1 MSSPQQG
8 AYKPRMKKPKATR
21 SVSFSLP
28 ALPFPLASFLHP
40 LRSASSQWL
49 VLPVLLMVSIL
60 FRWAVGLGPYSG
72 MAAPPMHGDF
82 EAQRHW
88 MEVTTNLPAKEWYW
102 HDLEWWGLDYPPL
115 TAYHSWLLGVI
126 GGVINPDWF
135 VLFDS
140 RGLDDIALKTFMR
153 ATVLA
158 SELLIYVPAVVIF
171 VRAFGRQADLSKY
184 DKGVALA
191 AILMQPALMIIDHGH
206 FQYNS
211 VMLGLTLLAVDC
223 FITDHIY
230 WGSFFFVL
238 SLSFKQM
245 ALYYAPVIFAYLLGL
260 CVHPNTNI
268 PRLVLLG
275 ATVIV
280 SFGLVFA
287 PLVVFGGKEQ
297 IAQCLFRVFPFAR
310 GLWEDKVANFWC
322 AANILVK
329 FRERFDS
336 GMLQKTSLVATLVAI
351 LPPCLIL
358 FFNPQKRLLP
368 LGLAAC
374 AWGFFM
380 FSFQV
385 HEKSVLLPLVPTT
398 LVLAGNL
405 DKNTVSW
412 VSWMNNVAM
421 FSMWPLLRR
430 DGLQLQY
437 TVLTLL
443 YAWLMGTFKHLP
455 KHWFGKLVHVG
466 SYISILA
473 THFAEAF
480 LFKGLLQEYPD
491 LWVVANVEISF
502 GCFTVAW
509 IWVLWRLWKESRK
522 GRKKPKRE

>member
-126 GGVINPDWF
+126 GGMINPDWF
-135 VLFDS
+135 ALFES
-140 RGLDDIALKTFMR
+140 RGLDDVALKTFMR
-153 ATVLA
+153 ATALA
-158 SELLIYVPAVVIF
+158 SELLTYVPAVVIF
-171 VRAFGRQADLSKY
+171 VRVFGRQADLSKY

-211 VMLGLTLLAVDC
+211 VMLGFTLFAVDC

-260 CVHPNTNI
+260 CVHPNINI

-287 PLVVFGGKEQ
+287 PLVFFGGKEQ

-336 GMLQKTSLVATLVAI
+336 GMLQKASLVATLVAI

-398 LVLAGNL
+398 LVLAGSL

-437 TVLTLL
+437 TVLALL

-480 LFKGLLQEYPD
+480 LFKGLLQKFPD
-491 LWVVANVEISF
+491 LWVVVNVEISF

>member
-1 MSSPQQG
+1 
-8 AYKPRMKKPKATR
+8 
-21 SVSFSLP
+21 
-28 ALPFPLASFLHP
+28 
-40 LRSASSQWL
+40 
-49 VLPVLLMVSIL
+49 
-60 FRWAVGLGPYSG
+60 
-72 MAAPPMHGDF
+72 
-82 EAQRHW
+82 
-88 MEVTTNLPAKEWYW
+88 
-102 HDLEWWGLDYPPL
+102 
-115 TAYHSWLLGVI
+115 
-126 GGVINPDWF
+126 
-135 VLFDS
+135 
-140 RGLDDIALKTFMR
+140 
-153 ATVLA
+153 
-158 SELLIYVPAVVIF
+158 
-171 VRAFGRQADLSKY
+171 
-184 DKGVALA
+184 
-191 AILMQPALMIIDHGH
+191 
-206 FQYNS
+206 
-211 VMLGLTLLAVDC
+211 MLGLTLLAVDC
-223 FITDHIY
+223 FITEHIY

-238 SLSFKQM
+238 SISFKQM
-245 ALYYAPVIFAYLLGL
+245 ALYYAPIIFAYLLGL

-322 AANILVK
+322 AANILIK

-336 GMLQKTSLVATLVAI
+336 GMLQKASLIATFVAI
-351 LPPCLIL
+351 LPPCSIL

-443 YAWLMGTFKHLP
+443 YAWLMGTFEHLP

-466 SYISILA
+466 SYVSILV

-480 LFKGLLQEYPD
+480 LLKGLLQEYPD